1 MEKELLDRLPLLAND
16 TAYQELKLKTA
27 QLRQKI
33 ADEEEPGDSIR
44 LELFEATLAKY
55 EAFKAAQAEQKKAS

>member
-1 MEKELLDRLPLLAND
+1 MEKDLIDRLPLLAND
-16 TAYQELKLKTA
+16 TAYEEFKLKTA

-44 LELFEATLAKY
+44 LELLEATLAKY
-55 EAFKAAQAEQKKAS
+55 EEFKAVQVEPKNAS